1 MKKILLFLLL
11 FSGFLLSAVD
21 QERSWK
27 LSPLQ
32 IGLGIS
38 DFKNLADQS
47 ADTVFTFGLWY
58 MEQKSAV
65 ISFST
70 CTEFQNNYGIQL
82 SILQALSDKN
92 YGIMTGFT
100 TGTLV
105 DNYGIKLGLFNVK
118 GKFDHLQILG
128 IDFFDLFYAGLLHLN
143 TPVSIGLVN
152 VCDKSKDNAVFQA
165 GILNYNSK
173 GVQIGLVNVC
183 DKSKDNAVFQ
193 AGILNY
199 NSKGV
204 QIGLG
209 NIEGAYQFGLFNYHS
224 KKTTYSWEKP
234 DNSGVF
240 QFGLLNYNEKSYVP
254 WFPLI
259 NFNMGR

>member
-70 CTEFQNNYGIQL
+70 CTEF
-82 SILQALSDKN
+82 
-92 YGIMTGFT
+92 
-100 TGTLV
+100 
-105 DNYGIKLGLFNVK
+105 
-118 GKFDHLQILG
+118 
-128 IDFFDLFYAGLLHLN
+128 
-143 TPVSIGLVN
+143 
-152 VCDKSKDNAVFQA
+152 
-165 GILNYNSK
+165 
-173 GVQIGLVNVC
+173 
-183 DKSKDNAVFQ
+183 
-193 AGILNY
+193 
-199 NSKGV
+199 
-204 QIGLG
+204 
-209 NIEGAYQFGLFNYHS
+209 
-224 KKTTYSWEKP
+224 
-234 DNSGVF
+234 
-240 QFGLLNYNEKSYVP
+240 
-254 WFPLI
+254 
-259 NFNMGR
+259 

>member
-100 TGTLV
+100 KWSTPIACPNQKSCAHQPLHHQ
-105 DNYGIKLGLFNVK
+105 YPLREEYA
-118 GKFDHLQILG
+118 LQ
-128 IDFFDLFYAGLLHLN
+128 
-143 TPVSIGLVN
+143 
-152 VCDKSKDNAVFQA
+152 CQRR
-165 GILNYNSK
+165 
-173 GVQIGLVNVC
+173 VQRFL
-183 DKSKDNAVFQ
+183 
-193 AGILNY
+193 
-199 NSKGV
+199 
-204 QIGLG
+204 
-209 NIEGAYQFGLFNYHS
+209 
-224 KKTTYSWEKP
+224 
-234 DNSGVF
+234 
-240 QFGLLNYNEKSYVP
+240 
-254 WFPLI
+254 
-259 NFNMGR
+259 MR

>member
-152 VCDKSKDNAVFQA
+152 VCDKSKNNAVFQA

-173 GVQIGLVNVC
+173 GVQL
-183 DKSKDNAVFQ
+183 
-193 AGILNY
+193 
-199 NSKGV
+199 
-204 QIGLG
+204 GLG

>member
-1 MKKILLFLLL
+1 MKKIFLFLFL
-11 FSGFLLSAVD
+11 FSVFLLSAVD
-21 QERSWK
+21 QERGWK
-27 LSPLQ
+27 FTPLQ
-32 IGLGIS
+32 IGLGFS
-38 DFKNLADQS
+38 DFKSIADQS

-58 MEQKSAV
+58 MEQKSSV
-65 ISFST
+65 FSLSA

-82 SILQALSDKN
+82 SIFQALSDKN
-92 YGIMTGFT
+92 YGIMTGLT
-100 TGTLV
+100 TGTIV

-152 VCDKSKDNAVFQA
+152 VCDKSNINAVFQA
-165 GILNYNSK
+165 GVLN
-173 GVQIGLVNVC
+173 C
-183 DKSKDNAVFQ
+183 
-193 AGILNY
+193 

-209 NIEGAYQFGLFNYHS
+209 NIEGDYQFGLFNYRS
-224 KKTTYSWEKP
+224 KNSTYSWEMP
-234 DNSGVF
+234 DNSVVF
-240 QFGLLNYNEKSYVP
+240 QFGLLNYNEKSYLP

>member
-1 MKKILLFLLL
+1 MRQTFFHAEVSEKMKKILLFLFL
-11 FSGFLLSAVD
+11 FYGFLLSAVD
-21 QERSWK
+21 QECGREFA
-27 LSPLQ
+27 PFQ
-32 IGLGIS
+32 IGLGCS

-47 ADTVFTFGLWY
+47 SDTIFTFGLWY

-82 SILQALSDKN
+82 SILQAFSDKN
-92 YGIMTGFT
+92 YGIMAGLT
-100 TGTLV
+100 TGAH
-105 DNYGIKLGLFNVK
+105 DNYGIKFGLFNVK

-143 TPVSIGLVN
+143 TPASIGLVN
-152 VCDKSKDNAVFQA
+152 VCDDSNKNEVFQA
-165 GILNYNSK
+165 G
-173 GVQIGLVNVC
+173 V
-183 DKSKDNAVFQ
+183 
-193 AGILNY
+193 LNY

-209 NIEGAYQFGLFNYHS
+209 NIEGDYQFGLFNYRS

-234 DNSGVF
+234 DDSGVF
-240 QFGLLNYNEKSYVP
+240 QFGLLNYNEKSYIP